1 MPSRADTPQSRVATR
16 TSADRD
22 AARTRIEFGLR
33 VVAFAAIAAA
43 LASVAGWFNGGVPAD
58 APVVVR
64 TAGTSA
70 SSPSLS
76 SAINASLLD
85 ASADLSSNSAST
97 RAVHLFASSVPS
109 DTARAL
115 MNAARLAGVPVAWTD
130 STKRA
135 AIAVEVQPHID
146 PRGGYTLRVAAPTG
160 VSLELRDSLGLID
173 SVTTRSGGGG
183 ISVGRLSGSVRASV
197 AASQAISIAP
207 AAPDIRRVLV
217 LADPGWEAK
226 FTVAALEERGW
237 NVDVRYAIGK
247 NVSVT
252 QGTPLAPDT
261 ARYSAVIALDSSA
274 RNSVAQIR
282 RYVASGGG
290 VVIAGSAATLREFGD
305 LLPARA
311 GARQPGVPGA
321 LETETP
327 LVGIASRS
335 LVPDSNAVVIERS
348 ARKGSPN
355 PTVVARRYGAGRVV
369 AVAYDGTWEWRMAG
383 PEGSVE
389 AHRQWW
395 STVVANV
402 AFAPDAAPDSAGVPL
417 DQRSDEPGSAAPLAD
432 AHFRLGPSSPLP
444 AVAARTERGF
454 PWELLFTLIA
464 VTSLLGEWA
473 SRRLRGA
480 R

>member
-1 MPSRADTPQSRVATR
+1 MPSRADTPATR
-16 TSADRD
+16 AATGTSADRD
-22 AARTRIEFGLR
+22 AARTRLELGLR
-33 VVAFAAIAAA
+33 VLAFAAIAGAV
-43 LASVAGWFNGGVPAD
+43 ASVSGWFNGGVPAD

-64 TAGTSA
+64 TAASNP

-85 ASADLSSNSAST
+85 ANGDVST
-97 RAVHLFASSVPS
+97 NATAARSVHLLASSVPS

-115 MNAARLAGVPVAWTD
+115 MSAARMAGVPVAWTD
-130 STKRA
+130 STHDA

-146 PRGGYTLRVAAPTG
+146 PRGGYLLRVAAPTG
-160 VSLELRDSLGLID
+160 TSLQLRDSLGMID
-173 SVTTRSGGGG
+173 SISTRSGGGG
-183 ISVGRLSGSVRASV
+183 ISVGRVSGSVRAS
-197 AASQAISIAP
+197 AGGSQALSVAP
-207 AAPDIRRVLV
+207 PTPDIRRILV

-237 NVDVRYAIGK
+237 DVDVRYAIGK

-261 ARYSAVIALDSSA
+261 ARYAAVVALDSSA
-274 RNSVAQIR
+274 RSSIAQIR
-282 RYVASGGG
+282 KYAASGGG
-290 VVIAGSAATLREFGD
+290 AVIAGSAATLREFGD

-311 GARQPGVPGA
+311 GTRQPGVPGA

-327 LVGIASRS
+327 LVGIASRP
-335 LVPDSNAVVIERS
+335 LVPDSNSVVIERS
-348 ARKGSPN
+348 ARKGAAT
-355 PTVVARRYGAGRVV
+355 PTVVARRYGAGRVA

-395 STVVANV
+395 STLVASV
-402 AFAPDAAPDSAGVPL
+402 AFAPDSPPDSAGVPL
-417 DQRSDEPGSAAPLAD
+417 DQRSDEPGAAAPLAD
-432 AHFRLGPSSPLP
+432 AHFRLGASSPLP
-444 AVAARTERGF
+444 AVAARSERGF
-454 PWELLFTLIA
+454 PWELVFTLVA
-464 VTSLLGEWA
+464 VASLLGEWA

-480 R
+480 K